1 LQANFSAEYG
11 VVSHQ
16 FGDCVHS
23 FNPYKAYGQSKLG
36 DILLAKEFAEILK
49 VKFPCSSPSLIII
62 GAGNG
67 I

>member
-1 LQANFSAEYG
+1 LPANFSAEYG

-49 VKFPCSSPSLIII
+49 
-62 GAGNG
+62 A
-67 I
+67 